1 MKHHNVDILI
11 ITNLPS
17 FYKINLYNRIAKYK
31 RIYVIYTGDT
41 AEQRNADFFNGEMNY
56 DYFFLGANPFYRIK
70 HTIQLIINN
79 KYTELVLGGWDSF
92 PLWLGAFL
100 SPKRKNALVV
110 ESSYLESSTKG
121 LKGLIKRL
129 FLSRI
134 SKVYA
139 SGRAQ
144 RKITDSLGF
153 KGKTVVTKGVGVFN
167 YIPQPSFEFR
177 DQVRNYIYVGR
188 LVPVKN
194 LELLVRVFNDLPD
207 LNLTI
212 VGFGPDEKFLRSI
225 AKNNITFLGP
235 INNNKLSGIYRQH
248 DVFVLPSRSEPWG
261 LVVEEALNNGLPV
274 IVSDRVGCAEE
285 IVNEGN
291 GLVFRWNDPDSLK
304 EAILKMRDVS
314 FYNQLRKNI
323 SKISFDKIEEYQV
336 NSYLRDI

>member
-1 MKHHNVDILI
+1 MEFHNVDILI
-11 ITNLPS
+11 VTNLPS
-17 FYKINLYNRIAKYK
+17 FYKINLYNRIAKSK

-41 AEQRNADFFNGEMNY
+41 AEQRNADFFNGVMNY
-56 DYFFLGANPFYRIK
+56 EYSFLGRNLFCRIIQ
-70 HTIQLIINN
+70 TFQLII
-79 KYTELVLGGWDSF
+79 KYKYSELILGGWDSL
-92 PLWLGAFL
+92 PLWLGAL
-100 SPKRKNALVV
+100 ISPKRKNALVV
-110 ESSYLESSTKG
+110 ESSYLDSSTSG
-121 LKGLIKRL
+121 LKGLIKKI
-129 FLSRI
+129 FLLRI

-139 SGRAQ
+139 SGKAQ
-144 RKITDSLGF
+144 RKITDNLGF
-153 KGKTVVTKGVGVFN
+153 KGKTIITKGVGVFN
-167 YIPQPSFEFR
+167 YVTQPPFEFR

-248 DVFVLPSRSEPWG
+248 DVFVLPSRSEAWG

-285 IVNEGN
+285 IINEEN
-291 GLVFRWNDPDSLK
+291 GLVFRWNDPEALK
-304 EAILKMRDVS
+304 KAILKMNNVS

-323 SKISFDKIEEYQV
+323 SKIRFDKIEEYQV